1 MNDLQQK
8 FVDTALEGKNIFLT
22 GSGGTGKSYV
32 LKYLLTEFKKRNR
45 HYALTAMTGCAALL
59 LENKAT
65 TLHSWAGVGLGKEAL
80 PKLVS
85 DIRRSSKAMR
95 RWLLTDTLIIDE
107 VSMMPPEFFEKLDAI
122 AKRLR
127 SSQKPFGGIQLIFVG
142 DFFQLPPVNKEK
154 EDKDPDFIFEIPLWK
169 TMDFNVIDL
178 KEIMRQKDPVFHE
191 ILNEARIGQ
200 LSNKSLVILKERQNL
215 NWKKLEIKPTLLFP
229 QRGIVNS
236 INMQNLKKLQGDQY
250 SYKVST
256 ISATAVTQQ
265 MQYSIDKT
273 NRDSSYEEELL
284 LKVGAQ
290 VMLII
295 NLPSSS
301 ETNLV
306 NGSRGVVTG
315 FSGPSHTPLVKFL
328 GYENPIPIEHY
339 YWEVADFEGVK
350 QKQIPLRLA
359 YALTIHKS
367 QGSTLDSALI
377 DVGPNTFEYGQAYV
391 ALSRVKDLESLYL
404 WDIEKGAFKAH
415 PKVIEFYRSMLK

>member
-1 MNDLQQK
+1 MNSLQQK
-8 FVDTALEGKNIFLT
+8 FVNTALEGKNIFLT

-32 LKYLLTEFKKRNR
+32 IKHLLIELKSSNK

-59 LENKAT
+59 LEKAT
-65 TLHSWAGVGLGKEAL
+65 TLHSWAGVGLGKEGVS
-80 PKLVS
+80 KLIS
-85 DIRRSSKAMR
+85 DIRKSSKAMR
-95 RWLLTDTLIIDE
+95 RWLLTDTLIVDE

-154 EDKDPDFIFEIPLWK
+154 EDSDPDFIFEIPLWK

-178 KEIMRQKDPVFHE
+178 KEIMRQKDPIFHE
-191 ILNEARIGQ
+191 ILHEARLGQ
-200 LSNKSLVILKERQNL
+200 LSNKSLEILKGRQNL

-250 SYKVST
+250 PYKVST
-256 ISATAVTQQ
+256 ISAIAITPQIQQ
-265 MQYSIDKT
+265 AIDKT

-290 VMLII
+290 VMLVI
-295 NLPSSS
+295 NMPSGS

-315 FSGPSHTPLVKFL
+315 FNGPSHTPLVKFL
-328 GYENPIPIEHY
+328 GYEKSVPIEHY
-339 YWEVADFEGVK
+339 YWEVPEFEVK

-367 QGSTLDSALI
+367 QGSTLDAALI

-391 ALSRVKDLESLYL
+391 ALSRVKDLEALYL
-404 WDIEKGAFKAH
+404 WDIEKSAFKAH
-415 PKVIEFYRSMLK
+415 PKVIEFYRTI